1 MKIPEKSV
9 NFLDMKKIII
19 AIDGPAGSGKSTTAK
34 LVAEKMNYL
43 YIDTGAMYRA
53 VTYMAM
59 EKNILEDTQAI
70 VDLLQK
76 SNLNLSYE
84 NSETR
89 VFIGDEEVT
98 EQIRSKEVNDQVS
111 YISTIAGV
119 RRQLVQLQQHMGNEG
134 GVVMEGRDIGTV
146 VYPHAELKIFMVAAL
161 DTRAERRLREFE
173 IKGKHP
179 SFTDVKDNLAKRDNI
194 DSSRTLNPLVKAE
207 GAVEVDTTHLTIE
220 EQVDFIVKLAKKR
233 VSQGSPDK
241 GCW

>member
-84 NSETR
+84 NGETR

-146 VYPHAELKIFMVAAL
+146 VYPNAELKIFLVAAL

-173 IKGKHP
+173 IKGKHS
-179 SFTDVKDNLAKRDNI
+179 SFSDVKSNLEKRDTI

-207 GAVEVDTTHLTIE
+207 EAVEVDTTHLTIE
-220 EQVDFIVKLAKKR
+220 EQVDFIVKLAKKK
-233 VSQGSPDK
+233 VNQGSPDK